1 MDLKETWLR
10 LWHHMEDHV
19 DHPAVE
25 SQGCG
30 LLYRLEGDGV
40 RALHQQPLPFR
51 CVAITEGMYQVKEAP
66 LRPYHSAAFGRNQR
80 MMGGE
85 GVEAGLGGLAE
96 SPHRVLRTAVAPHRS
111 APLTLPHP
119 VATEGVAGPR
129 VVMKHE
135 VTTPMVLDAAC
146 KEPEGSELEA
156 Q

>member
-1 MDLKETWLR
+1 
-10 LWHHMEDHV
+10 
-19 DHPAVE
+19 
-25 SQGCG
+25 
-30 LLYRLEGDGV
+30 
-40 RALHQQPLPFR
+40 
-51 CVAITEGMYQVKEAP
+51 
-66 LRPYHSAAFGRNQR
+66 